1 MKCYLRNTEDAGRS
15 LLLSDLFTCCL
26 LPFGLFSSSL
36 ANTSTS
42 LIYDNVTNA
51 SLGLCLSSILTYFT
65 DFRNNNPT
73 KGVSLSHLG
82 IAALSLFLFPSSSR
96 TNTYI
101 LYWAII
107 CLRPLVLWLIARFP
121 QSFTFG
127 ECSLICQTIIL
138 TVVSLTLTLLSLN
151 EVSMEAVVF
160 FVLKNIQL
168 LLDHLLQSTTSN
180 MLLLLFWASLVL
192 CAVSVVI
199 VYHHMCWPVNTKTRK
214 LFHLAIILVYV
225 SGLLWN
231 PMMLYVSSVAALSL
245 MSLIELLRWSEISHL
260 VSSFLTNAFQPFL
273 DEKDSGSL
281 ILTNIYL
288 LVGVSWPLWISSNF
302 VTDHPAPLSLYTG
315 VISVGIADSA
325 ASIVGSTYG
334 RRKWM
339 SSEKTLEGSLA
350 ATISS
355 LAFIWM
361 MSSCFGVV
369 VDSWIAVVISV
380 LGMVS
385 VEAIS
390 SQVDNLT
397 LPLVMF
403 GLLNIAEYAL

>member
-1 MKCYLRNTEDAGRS
+1 
-15 LLLSDLFTCCL
+15 
-26 LPFGLFSSSL
+26 
-36 ANTSTS
+36 
-42 LIYDNVTNA
+42 
-51 SLGLCLSSILTYFT
+51 
-65 DFRNNNPT
+65 
-73 KGVSLSHLG
+73 
-82 IAALSLFLFPSSSR
+82 
-96 TNTYI
+96 
-101 LYWAII
+101 
-107 CLRPLVLWLIARFP
+107 
-121 QSFTFG
+121 
-127 ECSLICQTIIL
+127 
-138 TVVSLTLTLLSLN
+138 
-151 EVSMEAVVF
+151 
-160 FVLKNIQL
+160 
-168 LLDHLLQSTTSN
+168 
-180 MLLLLFWASLVL
+180 ML
-192 CAVSVVI
+192 
-199 VYHHMCWPVNTKTRK
+199 
-214 LFHLAIILVYV
+214 
-225 SGLLWN
+225 
-231 PMMLYVSSVAALSL
+231 LYVSSVAALSL
-245 MSLIELLRWSEISHL
+245 MSLIELLRWSELSHL

-273 DEKDSGSL
+273 DQKDSGSL

-288 LVGVSWPLWISSNF
+288 LVGVSWPLWISSNL